1 MKELKEFMNPIQHL
15 LQEHRD
21 IMSQVADLRQAVA
34 DLSTRGE
41 AALPEALP
49 VFRRM
54 GRMMET
60 QLALHAKKEDDALFP
75 ALEAIFGDDGSP
87 TSAMREEHK
96 SIHAEG
102 ALLRKTLHE
111 LNDVEHPQIEAG
123 GAKLRSMAAD
133 GGSADSLLAT
143 AQEIIHLL
151 DMHFE
156 KEEQILFPMAQNVL
170 GEEKMEEVG
179 RKMESLTVM
188 SL

>member
-1 MKELKEFMNPIQHL
+1 MNPIEHL

-21 IMSQVADLRQAVA
+21 IMAQVANLRQAVA
-34 DLSTRGE
+34 DLSARGE

-49 VFRRM
+49 VFRRV

-75 ALEAIFGDDGSP
+75 ALEAIFGEDGSP
-87 TSAMREEHK
+87 TNAMRDEHK

-102 ALLRKTLHE
+102 VLLRQTLHE
-111 LNDVEHPQIEAG
+111 LNDVEHPKIKAG
-123 GAKLRSMAAD
+123 GATLRSLATD

-156 KEEQILFPMAQNVL
+156 KEEQILFPMAQNMLDAETLDDVWK
-170 GEEKMEEVG
+170 KMVAMAG
-179 RKMESLTVM
+179 
-188 SL
+188 